1 MPAVEFRNRVL
12 ESGTVTTAAT
22 SITRT
27 AVAAV
32 AVGDCLF
39 IAMRGQG
46 NIYATSV
53 SDSVGN
59 TYSLVGQTTSGN
71 TASLFYSVI
80 KTAVTT
86 STTITVSLSATNIS
100 SAIFGASFRNVDSIN
115 PIGSTVTGS
124 FTSQTSITI
133 TSATANRY
141 GSMLLSVPTVN
152 DGTFPTVTAGTITRV
167 ATTITAQNWMHF
179 GYRQNSDLAGYS
191 LTYRRAAGT
200 AGNWGYVMAEVNRA
214 PGDMLALFS

>member
-22 SITRT
+22 SFTRT

-39 IAMRGQG
+39 IAMRGQA
-46 NIYATSV
+46 NIYATSI

-59 TYSLVGQTTSGN
+59 TYNLVGQTTSGN

-80 KTAVTT
+80 KNAITT
-86 STTITVSLSATNIS
+86 STTITANLSATNVS
-100 SAIFGASFRNVDSIN
+100 SAIFGASFRNVDPIN
-115 PIGSTVTGS
+115 PIGSTATGS

-179 GYRQNSDLAGYS
+179 GYRQNDNLSGYS
-191 LTYRRAAGT
+191 LTYQRAAGT
-200 AGNWGYVMAEVNRA
+200 PGNWGYVMAEINRA
-214 PGDMLALFS
+214 PSDMFAML